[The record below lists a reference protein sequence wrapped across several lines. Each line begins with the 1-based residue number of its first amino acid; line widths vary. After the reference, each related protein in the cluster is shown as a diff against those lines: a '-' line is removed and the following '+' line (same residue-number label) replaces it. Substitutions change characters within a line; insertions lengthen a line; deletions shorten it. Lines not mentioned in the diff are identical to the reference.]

1 MVQMTTRE
9 ERRLQRALNELYSE
23 VHENNIML
31 HQICSVVNTYLANHH
46 RENEE
51 DFGRNVLANLISS
64 GLDLGRLVKR

>member
-1 MVQMTTRE
+1 MTTRE